1 MSPNHSTPNQTTIM
15 IHAEL
20 STEANAR
27 LQSMRRNSTIS
38 SILIAILTV
47 SLILIILGFLIIKPI
62 FTPDVAVIA
71 YISPAT
77 TSDPTDNQKPK
88 RHSPSR
94 PSAPS
99 ASSMRLMT
107 ANSTSDIAIP
117 APDIEVMQPTS
128 EMGVGDDF
136 GSGWNGDGAGSGEGF
151 GGGGGG
157 FGSSAPNAKG
167 LRGTLVDFKKKPSGS
182 PVKDYDVRNP
192 THFIEAALRLQRA
205 DFSESSLRRHFQ
217 APQKL
222 VLNHLA
228 IGYAQADT
236 GPKNFGAE
244 NDIKPSGWF
253 AHYRGTVKA
262 ARSGTYRLY
271 GRGDDYL
278 SVYIGGKAKL
288 HGHWPDCFDRYVGT
302 WKGSES
308 AKPGPFGNTL
318 IIGDWFTVKEGDTM
332 EIDIAIGERPGGK
345 VGFVLQIEE
354 QGQTYRSDKQG
365 RSILPLFQLAPI
377 STEEQERIK
386 KDFGNY
392 EFDWENIPYFPIAK

>member
-20 STEANAR
+20 STEARATLHR
-27 LQSMRRNSTIS
+27 MRRNTTIS
-38 SILIAILTV
+38 SIVIAFLT
-47 SLILIILGFLIIKPI
+47 LTLLLMILGYFGIKTLIEPPKQNFYYFDTNIIDPPASKPI
-62 FTPDVAVIA
+62 
-71 YISPAT
+71 YHYSQ
-77 TSDPTDNQKPK
+77 QK
-88 RHSPSR
+88 
-94 PSAPS
+94 PSAPAAS
-99 ASSMRLMT
+99 AKTLLYVK
-107 ANSTSDIAIP
+107 SDAPVAIP
-117 APDIEVMQPTS
+117 IPDIEVTDPS
-128 EMGVGDDF
+128 NGIGSGDNF
-136 GSGWNGDGAGSGEGF
+136 GSGWNGDGASSGEGF

-192 THFIEAALRLQRA
+192 THFIEAPLRLQRA

-217 APQKL
+217 APQNL

-262 ARSGTYRLY
+262 ARSGTYRLH

-288 HGHWPDCFDRYVGT
+288 HGHWPDCFERYVGT

-308 AKPGPFGNTL
+308 AQPGPFGNTL

-354 QGQTYRSDKQG
+354 QGQTYRTDKQG

-392 EFDWENIPYFPIAK
+392 EFDWDNIPYFPIAR